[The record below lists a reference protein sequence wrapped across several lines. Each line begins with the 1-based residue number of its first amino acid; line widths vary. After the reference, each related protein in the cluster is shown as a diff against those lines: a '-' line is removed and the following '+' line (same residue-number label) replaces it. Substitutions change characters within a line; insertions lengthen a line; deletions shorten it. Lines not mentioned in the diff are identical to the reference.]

1 MKVSLKTKTVSNL
14 LYNLKKGKISLE
26 HPLQRQTG
34 QWKRQAQSEL
44 IDSLLREYI
53 VPPLCFHVD
62 EVTYDIDGVQRL
74 SIIDDYM
81 KNRFALSKHLK
92 PIIIDEQEYII
103 AGKKYEQLEE
113 ELKEQLKAAQ
123 IHVYEILDA
132 TMEDIYEN
140 FRRLNN
146 GKPLNKAQK
155 LAVCM
160 DVEIN
165 EAIHKIM
172 AHPFLKKTGMTAGDF
187 KADNTRNIACQ
198 MLILLSGQEFTD
210 FRSPS
215 IAKYAY
221 SLNENKEETLE
232 LIHRVVEVLDELD
245 NKIEDKIP
253 SMKKLSIPMVV
264 VAMEKVMDNPEK
276 ETAYLE
282 WLKDFFDTYD
292 SQDEYLKFCKTSTA
306 SAENVMG
313 RLDYFL
319 KVVE

>member
-14 LYNLKKGKISLE
+14 LYNLKKGKITLE

-34 QWKRQAQSEL
+34 QWNRKAQSEL

-53 VPPLCFHVD
+53 VPPLCFHVE
-62 EVTYDIDGVQRL
+62 EVAYDIDGVQRL
-74 SIIDDYM
+74 SIIDNYM
-81 KNRFALSKHLK
+81 KNQFALSKHLK
-92 PIIIDEQEYII
+92 PILIDGQEHTI
-103 AGKKYEQLEE
+103 AGKKYEQLDE
-113 ELKEQLKAAQ
+113 ELKELLKAAQ
-123 IHVYEILDA
+123 IHVYEISDA

-160 DVEIN
+160 DAEVN

-172 AHPFLKKTGMTAGDF
+172 SHPFLRKTGMTAGDF

-198 MLILLSGQEFTD
+198 MLILIGGEEVTD

-215 IAKYAY
+215 IEKYVR
-221 SLNENKEETLE
+221 SLNEKREETL
-232 LIHRVVEVLDELD
+232 LVVNRVLEVMDELD
-245 NKIEDKIP
+245 HKIEEKIP

-264 VAMEKVMDNPEK
+264 AAMEKVMGNPEK
-276 ETAYLE
+276 ENVYLE
-282 WLKDFFDTYD
+282 WLKEFFEDYD
-292 SQDEYLKFCKTSTA
+292 SKEDYLMYCKKNTA

-313 RLDYFL
+313 RLNYFL
-319 KVVE
+319 KAVE

>member
-26 HPLQRQTG
+26 HPLQRKTG
-34 QWKRQAQSEL
+34 QWSRKAQSEL

-53 VPPLCFHVD
+53 VPPLCFHVE

-81 KNRFALSKHLK
+81 KNQFALSKHLE
-92 PIIIDEQEYII
+92 PIIIDGQERII
-103 AGKKYEQLEE
+103 AGKRYEQLDE
-113 ELKEQLKAAQ
+113 ELREQLKAAQ
-123 IHVYEILDA
+123 IHVYEISDA

-172 AHPFLKKTGMTAGDF
+172 VHPFLKKTGMTAGDY

-198 MLILLSGQEFTD
+198 MLMLLSGQEVTD
-210 FRSPS
+210 FSSPS
-215 IAKYAY
+215 IAKYAS
-221 SLNENKEETLE
+221 SLNENKEETLG
-232 LIHRVVEVLDELD
+232 LINRLVEVLDELD
-245 NKIEDKIP
+245 CKIEEKIT

-264 VAMEKVMDNPEK
+264 IAMEKVMGEPEK
-276 ETAYLE
+276 ENAYLE
-282 WLKDFFDTYD
+282 WLKEFFENYD
-292 SQDEYLKFCKTSTA
+292 SKEDYLAYCKKNTA
-306 SAENVMG
+306 SAENVVG
-313 RLDYFL
+313 RLNYFL
-319 KVVE
+319 KAVE